1 MQRTPPRTWRM
12 FALSLAAA
20 CAVTIADVRE
30 VEGSELPGLPQ
41 VPEIK
46 IPSLPK
52 VPELQ
57 PAPQLELPDRPP
69 LPSAPPPVQAP
80 KPSLPGPRST
90 PDVPAGGAPP
100 SSTGNARTPAGGST
114 PQAGSRAGAAARVDE
129 EDGKTRRAATR
140 KQRAAA
146 RRERRLRR
154 VVKELWACSYAVRGF
169 ERQVLIR
176 RVGIDG
182 YSPDSS
188 TAVARALQVSVKR
201 IRRAQRSGLRRLRAA
216 NRSDRCAMSSPP
228 AAVVQTVGAIRAAAT
243 APALV
248 PAERVALAN
257 GPSSPASEDDGEGA
271 VLGER
276 RASTP
281 VHTERPRIAGT
292 LATAATDDGSEPWL
306 LILLL
311 ALTAVAAATPLLL
324 RRRQQ
329 SSPAPQAHPDPAPP
343 PAPRAEPPQ
352 PSRWVAPPPWA
363 EPEPRPD
370 QTAPPREV
378 QHGQRRATG
387 IGLSAVASLALTWMM
402 RARRRR

>member
-1 MQRTPPRTWRM
+1 VG
-12 FALSLAAA
+12 AA
-20 CAVTIADVRE
+20 
-30 VEGSELPGLPQ
+30 
-41 VPEIK
+41 
-46 IPSLPK
+46 
-52 VPELQ
+52 
-57 PAPQLELPDRPP
+57 
-69 LPSAPPPVQAP
+69 
-80 KPSLPGPRST
+80 
-90 PDVPAGGAPP
+90 
-100 SSTGNARTPAGGST
+100 
-114 PQAGSRAGAAARVDE
+114 SRAED

-140 KQRAAA
+140 QQRAAT

-188 TAVARALQVSVKR
+188 TAVARALQVSVRR

-228 AAVVQTVGAIRAAAT
+228 AAVEQTVGAIRAAAT

-248 PAERVALAN
+248 PPERAALAN
-257 GPSSPASEDDGEGA
+257 ATSSPASESNDEGA

-292 LATAATDDGSEPWL
+292 LASAGADDGSEPWL

-324 RRRQQ
+324 RRRHQ
-329 SSPAPQAHPDPAPP
+329 SAEDPRPVEADPAPETP
-343 PAPRAEPPQ
+343 PLPPGI
-352 PSRWVAPPPWA
+352 APPPWA
-363 EPEPRPD
+363 RSGS
-370 QTAPPREV
+370 TR
-378 QHGQRRATG
+378 HRR
-387 IGLSAVASLALTWMM
+387 
-402 RARRRR
+402 